1 MGRQLRTTLPQ
12 APDHMKPEWPYLE
25 KFRVEDVS
33 FKLRQKANF
42 DKRHQVRPL
51 PVIADGTDV
60 WITTDRADPVPG
72 VIVKK
77 SAAPRSYLIDT
88 ESGAVRRNRCHLNVV
103 PKKEDQHP
111 QGQDESS
118 DREEHDLS
126 PPHLASQPPSSP
138 PHLASPPPPESTT
151 SNNDQDANSDGDSTS
166 R

>member
-1 MGRQLRTTLPQ
+1 
-12 APDHMKPEWPYLE
+12 MKPEWPYLE
-25 KFRVEDVS
+25 KFRAKDVD
-33 FKLRQKANF
+33 FKLCQKANF

-51 PVIADGTDV
+51 PVIANGTDV

-111 QGQDESS
+111 QGQDKCS

-126 PPHLASQPPSSP
+126 PPQLEVDHLRVHHIRQAD
-138 PHLASPPPPESTT
+138 HLRVHHVE
-151 SNNDQDANSDGDSTS
+151 
-166 R
+166 